1 MEHLFMDS
9 HRTSLYDLFEIRIQL
24 KISLKF
30 TILFSEKN
38 TIIEKR
44 FC

>member
-1 MEHLFMDS
+1 MDS
-9 HRTSLYDLFEIRIQL
+9 HRTSLYDLFEIWIQL
-24 KISLKF
+24 EILLKF

-38 TIIEKR
+38 AIIEKR